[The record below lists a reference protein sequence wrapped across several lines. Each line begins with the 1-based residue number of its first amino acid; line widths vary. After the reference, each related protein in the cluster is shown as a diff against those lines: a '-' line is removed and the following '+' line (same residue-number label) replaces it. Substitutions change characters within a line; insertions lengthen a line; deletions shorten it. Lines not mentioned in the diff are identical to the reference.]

1 MMRFGNPAALH
12 LLWLVVG
19 LLALQL
25 YARRA
30 KRRDL
35 KRFGHLPTVQ
45 KLVASA
51 SQALQLLKSGLLL
64 TGVGLLILCLARPQW
79 GARLEQVRR
88 RGVDVVIALD
98 TSLSMLAEDLKPNRL
113 VRAKA
118 EVAAFLE
125 HLTGDRVGLVAFAG
139 TAFVQCP
146 LTMDYGAA
154 KLFLDAMDEK
164 LLPKP
169 GTAIAEA
176 IHAALRAFP
185 EGQRKHKVLVLITDG
200 EDFGGDPVEAAKQ
213 AREQGVVI
221 YTIGIGAGAGQPI
234 PLRDR
239 SGRLTGY
246 KKDREGRVVS
256 TRLNESVLERIAL
269 AGGGK
274 YYRASSSELELSRI
288 TDAIGQ
294 MEKRELSSQLYSQYE
309 DRYQLFLPLPLALL
323 VAEALLSDRKRR
335 REAWRGRF
343 A

>member
-1 MMRFGNPAALH
+1 MRFGNPAALH
-12 LLWLVVG
+12 WIWLVFG
-19 LLALQL
+19 LLALQI

-35 KRFGHLPTVQ
+35 ARFGHLPTVQ

-51 SQALQLLKSGLLL
+51 SSVLQVLKSGLLL
-64 TGVGLLILCLARPQW
+64 TAVALLVLCLARPQW

-88 RGVDVVIALD
+88 RGVDVVVALD

-118 EVAAFLE
+118 EVASFLDR
-125 HLTGDRVGLVAFAG
+125 LAGDRVGLVAFAG

-154 KLFLDAMDEK
+154 KLFLSAMDET

-176 IHAALRAFP
+176 IGAALRAFP
-185 EGQRKHKVLVLITDG
+185 PGQRKHKVLVLITDG
-200 EDFGGDPVEAAKQ
+200 EDFGADPVAAAKE

-221 YTIGIGAGAGQPI
+221 YTIGIGAGGGQPI
-234 PLRDR
+234 PLRDAQ
-239 SGRLTGY
+239 GRLTGY
-246 KKDREGRVVS
+246 KKDREGAVVT

-269 AGGGK
+269 AADGK
-274 YYRASSSELELSRI
+274 YFRASASELELSRI
-288 TDAIGQ
+288 AEEIGR
-294 MEKRELSSQLYSQYE
+294 MEKRELASHLYSQYE
-309 DRYQLFLPLPLALL
+309 DRYQVFLPLPLALL
-323 VAEALLSDRKRR
+323 LAETLVSDRKRR